1 MGRVEQTSALAVA
14 ADDLWAA
21 ATTGDGINYELGPIL
36 KMTVPRGAGDVNIA
50 NIPLNQPIGRSWILL
65 GRVLPVDYDLITVT
79 ERGPGLRFQERSTMA
94 SLKRWN
100 HERTVEPDGEGRC
113 RVTDRLEFEPRVPG
127 TGRLAAAIVRFLF
140 RHRHSRLA
148 RRYGT

>member
-1 MGRVEQTSALAVA
+1 VRRVEQTSELNVA
-14 ADDLWAA
+14 ADALWAA
-21 ATTGDGINYELGPIL
+21 ATTVEGVNYELGPLL
-36 KMTVPRGAGDVNIA
+36 KMTVPRGAAELNIVTA
-50 NIPLNQPIGRSWILL
+50 PLNVPIGRSWLLL
-65 GRVLPVDYDLITVT
+65 GGILPVDYDHLTLT

-100 HERTVEPDGEGRC
+100 HERTVVPDGEGRC

-127 TGRLAAAIVRFLF
+127 TGRIAAAIVRFLF

-148 RRYGT
+148 RRYGA

>member
-1 MGRVEQTSALAVA
+1 MRRVEQTSALAVA
-14 ADDLWAA
+14 ADELWAA
-21 ATTGDGINYELGPIL
+21 ATTIEGISYELAPIL
-36 KMTVPRGAGDVNIA
+36 RMTVPRGAGDMNIA
-50 NIPLNQPIGRSWILL
+50 SIPLNEPVGRSWILL
-65 GRVLPVDYDLITVT
+65 GGVVPVDYDLITVT

-113 RVTDRLEFEPRVPG
+113 RVTDRLEFEPRMRG

-140 RHRHSRLA
+140 RHRHTRLA